1 MSLWKNK
8 KLTWDGELLA
18 GSLGGL
24 SRAEA
29 MLFCFLRE
37 PKYTEVNLYSFISF
51 SRYYNFVCREQN
63 NKKNLDHTIFFINNF
78 IL

>member
-1 MSLWKNK
+1 MSPWKNK

-37 PKYTEVNLYSFISF
+37 PKYTEVDLYSFIMPTF
-51 SRYYNFVCREQN
+51 SQHYNFVCKEQN
-63 NKKNLDHTIFFINNF
+63 NQKI
-78 IL
+78 